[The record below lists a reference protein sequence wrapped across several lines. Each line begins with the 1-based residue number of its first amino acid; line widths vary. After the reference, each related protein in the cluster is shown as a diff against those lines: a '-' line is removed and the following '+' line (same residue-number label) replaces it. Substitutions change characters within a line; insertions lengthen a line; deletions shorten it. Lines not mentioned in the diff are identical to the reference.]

1 MCEILCST
9 GAIIGL
15 PNGRDYNLLKPFSE
29 KLECDGFEFMAY
41 SSWYEELHSIIKAIR
56 AMQLNIPVMHCEKHF
71 GESISKGDIAT
82 ALDLFEKMFT
92 LQASLARKSLDCHP
106 KTLKGGET

>member
-29 KLECDGFEFMAY
+29 QLECDGFEF
-41 SSWYEELHSIIKAIR
+41 I
-56 AMQLNIPVMHCEKHF
+56 
-71 GESISKGDIAT
+71 D
-82 ALDLFEKMFT
+82 
-92 LQASLARKSLDCHP
+92 RKSVV
-106 KTLKGGET
+106 